1 MQPTKDKSLHYFV
14 IEDEGFSQ
22 TFRSYSERISIYG
35 EDRSFSTVVHLLELF
50 KKEGYDD
57 LFIKLGPREHRN
69 RHYQWLDTS
78 DGKAEFRQ
86 GFMQGDYAVKLPIKV
101 KYVEKVK
108 KLEPYAG
115 SVDFTI
121 GTSKRRKEKDLVL
134 VGVDIDWSTADKQIE
149 KFNELNR
156 GLEMKLEELF
166 IVDAVFQKVN
176 YDPVGYMTHMSHGGF
191 CLEIPILGKGVL
203 SGMGVNNYTY
213 DELYKYYTLL

>member
-22 TFRSYSERISIYG
+22 TFHSYSERTSMYG
-35 EDRSFSTVVHLLELF
+35 DDRSFSTVVHLLELF
-50 KKEGYDD
+50 KKEDYDD

-69 RHYQWLDTS
+69 RYYKWIDTS
-78 DGKAEFRQ
+78 CGNAEFKQ
-86 GFMQGDYAVKLPIKV
+86 GFMQGDYAVKLPIKI

-108 KLEPYAG
+108 KLQPYAG

-121 GTSKRRKEKDLVL
+121 GTSKRRGENDLVL
-134 VGVDIDWSTADKQIE
+134 VGVDIDWSSADEQTE
-149 KFNELNR
+149 KFNKLNK

-176 YDPVGYMTHMSHGGF
+176 YSPIGSLANYSHGGF
-191 CLEIPILGKGVL
+191 CLEIPILGKGAL
-203 SGMGVNNYTY
+203 SGMDVNNYTY